1 MTDAAAAPRI
11 AIAGLMFE
19 ANTFAPGVTGI
30 EAFRSSTWAE
40 GDEVLTV
47 GGGLDSIAGAVAAA
61 RVAGAQVVPTT
72 SAGAMSGPTVAAG
85 VYPRLRERLLAGLAP
100 LRGAVDGV
108 YLQLHGAMV
117 AEDEPDVEGDLL
129 SAVAELMGVPVA
141 ASFDLHCHFTAR
153 MGAATPLI
161 AGYHTLPHVDM
172 VQTGERAMKLLLARL
187 RGADPVIAWRKIP
200 MITPAE
206 GQDTNHPPVSEIMA
220 RLREMLDE
228 PGVLDAS
235 LFMAQPWLD
244 VPELSWAAVV
254 VTDGRPELARSRAD
268 ELARMA
274 WERRHRVLA
283 PKIPVERAI
292 ETAAVPPDPRRG
304 PFVFGDGAD
313 SVSAGATGDGVEV
326 LAALA
331 RAELTGRAQVIVTDA
346 AAARRCV
353 AAGLGARVTL
363 RVGGSLATAFH
374 TPVEISGEVVTLADG
389 RYRSKYPPAPVDL
402 GATAVV
408 RVGTHLYVV
417 ITERPASQLDYQLYL
432 RVGLDPREAHI
443 VVTKSAGGY
452 RAFFEPIARECLD
465 VDTRGPS
472 DSRLTALPYT
482 RVDRPL
488 YPLDADLVW
497 APD

>member
-1 MTDAAAAPRI
+1 VTDAAAAPRI

-244 VPELSWAAVV
+244 VPELS
-254 VTDGRPELARSRAD
+254 
-268 ELARMA
+268 
-274 WERRHRVLA
+274 
-283 PKIPVERAI
+283 
-292 ETAAVPPDPRRG
+292 
-304 PFVFGDGAD
+304 
-313 SVSAGATGDGVEV
+313 
-326 LAALA
+326 
-331 RAELTGRAQVIVTDA
+331 
-346 AAARRCV
+346 
-353 AAGLGARVTL
+353 
-363 RVGGSLATAFH
+363 
-374 TPVEISGEVVTLADG
+374 
-389 RYRSKYPPAPVDL
+389 
-402 GATAVV
+402 
-408 RVGTHLYVV
+408 
-417 ITERPASQLDYQLYL
+417 
-432 RVGLDPREAHI
+432 
-443 VVTKSAGGY
+443 
-452 RAFFEPIARECLD
+452 
-465 VDTRGPS
+465 
-472 DSRLTALPYT
+472 
-482 RVDRPL
+482 
-488 YPLDADLVW
+488 
-497 APD
+497 

>member
-1 MTDAAAAPRI
+1 MTCAAPRI

-30 EAFRSSTWAE
+30 EAFQSSTYAE
-40 GDEVLTV
+40 GDAVLTA
-47 GGGLDSIAGAVAAA
+47 GGGLDSIAGAAATA
-61 RVAGAQVVPTT
+61 WAAGAEVVPTT
-72 SAGAMSGPTVAAG
+72 SAGGMSGPTVAAG

-100 LRGAVDGV
+100 LRGQVDGV

-129 SAVAELMGVPVA
+129 AAVGELMAVPVA

-172 VQTGERAMKLLLARL
+172 VSTGERAMKLLLAQL
-187 RGADPVIAWRKIP
+187 RGARPVIAWRKIP

-206 GQDTNHPPVSEIMA
+206 GQDTNHPPVNEIMA
-220 RLREMLDE
+220 RLAGMLDE

-254 VTDGRPELARSRAD
+254 VTDGRPELAQERAD

-274 WERRHRVLA
+274 WERRTRVIA
-283 PKIPVERAI
+283 AKVPIADAI
-292 ETAAVPPDPRRG
+292 ATAAVRPDPSRG

-331 RAELTGRAQVIVTDA
+331 RAQLTGRAQVIVTDA
-346 AAARRCV
+346 AAARRC
-353 AAGLGARVTL
+353 ATAGLGARVTL

-374 TPVEISGEVVTLADG
+374 SPVEITGEVVTLSEG
-389 RYRSKYPPAPVDL
+389 RYQSKYPPAPVDV

-408 RVGTHLYVV
+408 RVGRHLHVV
-417 ITERPASQLDYQLYL
+417 ITERPSSQLDYQLYL
-432 RVGLDPREAHI
+432 RVGLDPRDAHI

-452 RAFFEPIARECLD
+452 RAFFEPIARDCLD
-465 VDTRGPS
+465 VETRGPA
-472 DSRLTALPYT
+472 DSRLATLPFT

-488 YPLDADLVW
+488 YPLDADLEW
-497 APD
+497 SPS